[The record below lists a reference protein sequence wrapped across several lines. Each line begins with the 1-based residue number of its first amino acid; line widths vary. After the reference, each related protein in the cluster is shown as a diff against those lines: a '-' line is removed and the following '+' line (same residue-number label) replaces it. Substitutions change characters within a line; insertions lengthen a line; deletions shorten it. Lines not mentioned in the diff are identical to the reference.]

1 MLSVGLPTFFQRLF
15 HLRRAGSS
23 LESPRYL
30 LKWLLISTA
39 IGLVAGVGA
48 LIFFEAIRLSTD
60 FFLGT
65 LVGYLPPDPA
75 GEACGWREQ
84 IPIRTFQEWNETRS
98 GFLGNLGSGGSLA
111 CRVGILPPILAATV
125 QSLPDLGILANS
137 SRLLRQKLPPG
148 VRVSSVHLSCEV
160 LMQKRSEKTLH
171 QVSLGYNTGGSVLP
185 VFFRKELLSCLR
197 YSHYLLSMEW
207 KSPPSWITRLI
218 C

>member
-60 FFLGT
+60 FFLGK

-75 GEACGWREQ
+75 GEACGWRVS
-84 IPIRTFQEWNETRS
+84 R
-98 GFLGNLGSGGSLA
+98 
-111 CRVGILPPILAATV
+111 LPRWDLAADPGCHSTV
-125 QSLPDLGILANS
+125 LAG
-137 SRLLRQKLPPG
+137 PG
-148 VRVSSVHLSCEV
+148 YPC
-160 LMQKRSEKTLH
+160 
-171 QVSLGYNTGGSVLP
+171 
-185 VFFRKELLSCLR
+185 
-197 YSHYLLSMEW
+197 
-207 KSPPSWITRLI
+207 
-218 C
+218 